1 MLSVKRTQFT
11 HRVKSSPS
19 GVSIVPSPKACV
31 DVPNGAGHSGRFGR
45 QEKCARFGYIRG
57 TPTREEVPTAIQG
70 FPSFHRQIRHRESPF
85 PLPGCTLRDSDM
97 RLPRA
102 GAPEFEGKKSL

>member
-19 GVSIVPSPKACV
+19 GVSIVPSPNACV
-31 DVPNGAGHSGRFGR
+31 DVPNGAGHSRRFGR

-57 TPTREEVPTAIQG
+57 TPTREMRCRQRFRASLVSTGRFAIVKVL
-70 FPSFHRQIRHRESPF
+70 SLSPVA
-85 PLPGCTLRDSDM
+85 LYGTQT
-97 RLPRA
+97 
-102 GAPEFEGKKSL
+102 